1 MSSLSLG
8 IYFGSKLIT
17 LVETSGKKI
26 LNTLQIQR
34 SVCAPLNSNELD
46 EKIPDEVKMVAL
58 LKEELR
64 KTKISAKDVT
74 ISLSGKDLIIRNFEI
89 PVLPPN
95 ELSNAVNFE
104 VKKYIPFKVED
115 LISDFQAEQD
125 KLNRRIQVLYVG
137 IKKETLNKYISIIS
151 QLNMKLNTIEYSAFG
166 VLKFLKLTNFEEKG
180 VVSVMS
186 LDFSEE
192 EEINFTILENGFPLF
207 SRDITLTNK
216 QEEVS
221 KSQGVALGVIFEKL
235 KTEIR
240 ISLDYYNRK
249 FPSKKIEK
257 AFFICSGEHRSE
269 LETFFK
275 EMVLPVQFIDTAV
288 YTGDAQP
295 YDLSLIKSYGSSL
308 SKVIKT
314 NLKINILAA
323 KEKESKEKNRA
334 ASVSVDVKSLFSGF
348 KLDVRFVLVG
358 LVVCVL
364 TFAFGLYRKQ
374 PLQKELSSV
383 ISLRPQGLTVNT
395 RGSYEELTSAEQEY
409 KKKLGALDTLITK
422 QPYLTDTLDVLPRV
436 LPEDIRLNSFQY
448 TKTNDKIELKLQGAI
463 YLDDSD
469 KEFKLI
475 NSFISKLNEN
485 RNFRKYF
492 RDIKPL
498 NIEHAQITLNGT
510 EVSGSSFTVHC
521 KN

>member
-34 SVCAPLNSNELD
+34 LVCAPLSSNELD

-95 ELSNAVNFE
+95 ELFNAVNFE

-115 LISDFQAEQD
+115 LISDFQTEQD

-151 QLNMKLNTIEYSAFG
+151 QLNMKLNTIEYSAFS
-166 VLKFLKLTNFEEKG
+166 VLKLLKLTSSEEKG
-180 VVSVMS
+180 VMGVMS

-216 QEEVS
+216 QEEIS
-221 KSQGVALGVIFEKL
+221 KTQGVTLGVIFEKL

-257 AFFICSGEHRSE
+257 AFFICSGEYRSE

-275 EMVLPVQFIDTAV
+275 EMVLPVQFIDTSV
-288 YTGDAQP
+288 YTGSAQP
-295 YDLSLIKSYGSSL
+295 YDLSIIKGYGSSL
-308 SKVIKT
+308 AKVIKT

-323 KEKESKEKNRA
+323 KEKEFKDKNK

-358 LVVCVL
+358 LVVCGL

-374 PLQKELSSV
+374 PLQKELSS
-383 ISLRPQGLTVNT
+383 IILLRPQGLTVNT
-395 RGSYEELTSAEQEY
+395 GGSYEELTSAEQEY
-409 KKKLGALDTLITK
+409 KKKLGAMDNLITK
-422 QPYLTDTLDVLPRV
+422 QPYLTDILDVLPRV
-436 LPEDIRLNSFQY
+436 LPEDIRLNSFLY